1 MEVALSLEKLN
12 ERIGY
17 KYERDE
23 MRVVGIMLARYEPE
37 ITKKIVNENY
47 MYWHDNTNIGFDIF
61 WAGYGAYLP
70 PSEQS
75 GSKIILDFEE
85 NTKRVYY
92 DRRAFI
98 TVKNEL
104 SYAFRARYKDHI
116 QLALVNYY
124 EGKLHFDESFM
135 IDLEQNLDENLASIR
150 KIIEW
155 LTDECCREANVKTI
169 LLKMKQEELI
179 EKIKGISISDVIS
192 TAIGMAGLKFS

>member
-1 MEVALSLEKLN
+1 MEVALSLEMLN
-12 ERIGY
+12 ESVGC

-23 MRVVGIMLARYEPE
+23 MRIVGIMLARYEPE

-47 MYWHDNTNIGFDIF
+47 MYWHDNTNAGFDIF

-85 NTKRVYY
+85 NTNRVYY

-104 SYAFRARYKDHI
+104 SYALRARYKDHI

-124 EGKLHFDESFM
+124 DGKLHFDEAFM
-135 IDLEQNLDENLASIR
+135 IDLEENLDENFASIR

-155 LTDECCREANVKTI
+155 LTEECRRETDVKTI
-169 LLKMKQEELI
+169 LAKIKQEELI
-179 EKIKGISISDVIS
+179 KKIKGISISDVIS
-192 TAIGMAGLKFS
+192 TALGIAGLKFS